1 MTPESKTSIEQVRGY
16 FRNFAE
22 YQAPRVG
29 SPLYEN
35 LCWGVL
41 GDPEMVALAARSP
54 PSQPSANLLLAAV
67 HSLLLGGIQHP
78 LREFYPDVVA
88 GERAPREPSEA
99 TYPLFRDFVRQHEDQ
114 VAELIQTRL
123 VQTNVVRR
131 TTCLLPAFDSV
142 ARQGGG
148 LPLSIIEVGASAGL
162 NLRWDRY
169 HHRYETARGVL
180 LEWGDPS
187 STVQLS
193 AELRGTDRLPE
204 ISPDLRVTWRIGIDL
219 NPVDVDDPD
228 AMLWLR
234 ALVFPEH
241 LERHQTIRAAARVA
255 RERGTELVRGD
266 AVHELPALMS
276 RAPTN
281 TTLCVYGSFVLPQF
295 TPEMRE
301 VLWQRLSAFS
311 ERGPVWFISME
322 GTAEGEAKLRIGE
335 FRDGARAV
343 RQVAT
348 AHPHGRWLEWVG
360 DEESTSQPR

>member
-1 MTPESKTSIEQVRGY
+1 MAPESTTSIEQVRGY

-22 YQAPRVG
+22 YQAPRAG

-78 LREFYPDVVA
+78 LRDFYPDVVA
-88 GERAPREPSEA
+88 GESEPREPSEA
-99 TYPLFRDFVRQHEDQ
+99 TYPLFQDFVRQHEGR
-114 VAELIQTRL
+114 VGELIQTRL

-131 TTCLLPAFDSV
+131 TTCLLPAFASV
-142 ARQGGG
+142 ARQGGS
-148 LPLSIIEVGASAGL
+148 LPLSIIEIGASAGL
-162 NLRWDRY
+162 NLHWDRF
-169 HHRYETARGVL
+169 HHQYETARGVV
-180 LEWGDPS
+180 LEWGDPAS
-187 STVQLS
+187 IVQLS
-193 AELRGTDRLPE
+193 TELRATDRLPE
-204 ISPDLRVTWRIGIDL
+204 ISPDPCVTWRIGIDL
-219 NPVDVDDPD
+219 NPIDVDDPD

-241 LERHQTIRAAARVA
+241 LERHRTITAAARVA
-255 RERGTELVRGD
+255 RESGTELVRGD
-266 AVHELPALMS
+266 AIDQLPALMS
-276 RAPTN
+276 RAPPN
-281 TTLCVYGSFVLPQF
+281 STLCVYGSFVLPQF

-301 VLWQRLSAFS
+301 ALWQRLSAFS
-311 ERGPVWFISME
+311 ERGPLWFISME

-335 FRDGARAV
+335 FREGARTV

-348 AHPHGRWLEWVG
+348 AHPHGRWMAWLG
-360 DEESTSQPR
+360 DPEAVLQPR